1 MGVNDVFAALSPR
14 YSSTEIDF
22 LREVL
27 EGDEPFLSPEFIA
40 AAAHEVVHYHG
51 ERSVEELR
59 PLRPMIFTRAWAR
72 MTAEAGG
79 RPRSPARV
87 DMTRDDVTSLRRDI
101 PYSFF
106 FAVDDRTIKHR
117 HFDGSESRDMT
128 RAAFLMADAVTVL
141 PYDPVRDR
149 VLVIEQFRFGPY
161 ARGDERPWMLEPIA
175 GRVDAGE
182 GPEATARRECE
193 EEAGVTIGALHKIA
207 EYYPSSGG
215 ITEYVT
221 SYIGLAD
228 LPDGITQSGGGLD
241 IEHEDIAS
249 YLLSFDDLMAMCDAG
264 QLDVGPLYM
273 SALWLARHRE
283 RIRQG

>member
-1 MGVNDVFAALSPR
+1 MGMTDSFKALSAQ
-14 YSSTEIDF
+14 YTADEIAF

-27 EGDEPFLSPEFIA
+27 AGDEAFLTPEFVATA
-40 AAAHEVVHYHG
+40 AREVVLYHG
-51 ERSVEELR
+51 TRSVEELR
-59 PLRPMIFTRAWAR
+59 PLRPMIFSRTWAR
-72 MTAEAGG
+72 MTAGQGG
-79 RPRSPARV
+79 RPRGPARTDV
-87 DMTRDDVTSLRRDI
+87 SRADVTTLRRDI

-106 FAVDDRTIKHR
+106 FAVDDSTIRHR
-117 HFDGSESRDMT
+117 QFDGTQSKDMT

-241 IEHEDIAS
+241 VEHEDIAS